1 MASGL
6 TIRKEL
12 VVNGLISDITIDW
25 FASQLC
31 ILPSGQDEL
40 RIVQKNNGP
49 LSCIQAFLRG
59 GERPGAA
66 YSRWKEAI
74 SEYRVQHEPNHA
86 GSVPSRETFEL
97 HNH

>member
-40 RIVQKNNGP
+40 RIVQKK
-49 LSCIQAFLRG
+49 QRTAFL
-59 GERPGAA
+59 
-66 YSRWKEAI
+66 
-74 SEYRVQHEPNHA
+74 H
-86 GSVPSRETFEL
+86 PSFFTWRRKARSCL
-97 HNH
+97 